1 MTLRP
6 LPNPSGRHPHPRGT
20 GRNPA
25 TGAHQTAQHR
35 PNATNTVESG
45 KAERILAAVGAAE
58 QRRRRRER
66 TVRWTG
72 TALLGA
78 VILLFWQFGIEH
90 LVNPRY
96 VSDPLSVAGRMGEL
110 AAEGEIFTH
119 VGVTLGEAG
128 LGFLIGAAAGLVS
141 AFALAQTRRGYEVFE
156 PFLVGFY
163 SIPKIALAP
172 LFILWFG
179 LGPSPKVI
187 MAALLVYFIVF
198 VNTAT
203 GIREV
208 NPGLLRVCRVFG
220 ARRRD
225 LLGKVVLPC
234 AAPAIVAS
242 IRITF
247 TRAIEGAVLSEF
259 VASTQGLGYLVARAS
274 RAFDIETVFAGIVI
288 IAVVVMTAN
297 ALLRLVESHLLPGH
311 YTRKVHG

>member
-1 MTLRP
+1 MTL
-6 LPNPSGRHPHPRGT
+6 LATTPHGLDRG
-20 GRNPA
+20 
-25 TGAHQTAQHR
+25 
-35 PNATNTVESG
+35 
-45 KAERILAAVGAAE
+45 AEVLAEAGAA
-58 QRRRRRER
+58 QRRRRRRER
-66 TVRWTG
+66 TVRWAG
-72 TALLGA
+72 TVGLGA
-78 VILLFWQFGIEH
+78 AILLFWQFGLEY

-110 AAEGEIFTH
+110 AADGAILTH

-128 LGFLIGAAAGLVS
+128 LGFLIGASAGLAS

-172 LFILWFG
+172 LFIMWFG
-179 LGPSPKVI
+179 LGSTPKVI

-225 LLGKVVLPC
+225 LVGKVVLPA
-234 AAPAIVAS
+234 AAPAVVAS

-288 IAVVVMTAN
+288 IAVVVMAAN
-297 ALLRLVESHLLPGH
+297 AVLRLAETRLLPGH
-311 YTRKVHG
+311 HSGRVHG

>member
-1 MTLRP
+1 MTPQGASPSLNRTTP
-6 LPNPSGRHPHPRGT
+6 LATAPTATDAVERGE
-20 GRNPA
+20 A
-25 TGAHQTAQHR
+25 VQ
-35 PNATNTVESG
+35 
-45 KAERILAAVGAAE
+45 AAVGRAWE
-58 QRRRRRER
+58 RRRRRDR
-66 TVRWTG
+66 GVRWVG
-72 TALLGA
+72 IAGLGV

-96 VSDPLSVAGRMGEL
+96 VSDPLSVAARMGEL
-110 AAEGEIFTH
+110 AADGEIFTH

-141 AFALAQTRRGYEVFE
+141 AFGLAQTRRGYEVFE

-172 LFILWFG
+172 LFIMWFG
-179 LGPSPKVI
+179 LGQSPKVI

-208 NPGLLRVCRVFG
+208 SPGLLRVCRVFG

-225 LLGKVVLPC
+225 LLGKIVLPA

-259 VASTQGLGYLVARAS
+259 VASTEGLGNLVARAS
-274 RAFDIETVFAGIVI
+274 RAFDIATVFAGIVI

-297 ALLRLVESHLLPGH
+297 AVLRLVENRILPGH
-311 YTRKVHG
+311 YPRSVHG

>member
-1 MTLRP
+1 MTL
-6 LPNPSGRHPHPRGT
+6 LATTPHGLDRG
-20 GRNPA
+20 
-25 TGAHQTAQHR
+25 
-35 PNATNTVESG
+35 
-45 KAERILAAVGAAE
+45 AEVLAEAGAA
-58 QRRRRRER
+58 QRRRRRRQR
-66 TVRWTG
+66 TVRWAG
-72 TALLGA
+72 TVGLGA
-78 VILLFWQFGIEH
+78 AILLFWQFGLEY

-110 AAEGEIFTH
+110 AADGAILTH

-128 LGFLIGAAAGLVS
+128 LGFLIGASAGLAS

-172 LFILWFG
+172 LFIMWFG
-179 LGPSPKVI
+179 LGSTPKVI

-225 LLGKVVLPC
+225 LVGKVVLPA
-234 AAPAIVAS
+234 AAPAVVAS

-288 IAVVVMTAN
+288 IAVVVMAAN
-297 ALLRLVESHLLPGH
+297 AVLRLAETRLLPGH
-311 YTRKVHG
+311 HGGRVHG

>member
-1 MTLRP
+1 MTL
-6 LPNPSGRHPHPRGT
+6 LASTTHGTDHGRE
-20 GRNPA
+20 
-25 TGAHQTAQHR
+25 
-35 PNATNTVESG
+35 V
-45 KAERILAAVGAAE
+45 LAAVAEAE
-58 QRRRRRER
+58 QRRRRRDR
-66 TVRWTG
+66 TLRWTG
-72 TALLGA
+72 TAGLGVA
-78 VILLFWQFGIEH
+78 ILLFWQFGIEH

-110 AAEGEIFTH
+110 AAEGEIFAH

-128 LGFLIGAAAGLVS
+128 LGFVIGAAAGLVS

-172 LFILWFG
+172 LFIMWFG
-179 LGPSPKVI
+179 LGQSPKVI

-208 NPGLLRVCRVFG
+208 SPGLLRVCRVFG

-225 LLGKVVLPC
+225 LLAKIVLPA

-297 ALLRLVESHLLPGH
+297 AVLRLVESRLLPGH
-311 YTRKVHG
+311 YPRKVHG

>member
-1 MTLRP
+1 MTL
-6 LPNPSGRHPHPRGT
+6 LATTPNGTPHGLDRG
-20 GRNPA
+20 
-25 TGAHQTAQHR
+25 
-35 PNATNTVESG
+35 
-45 KAERILAAVGAAE
+45 AEVLAEAGAA
-58 QRRRRRER
+58 QRRRRRRER
-66 TVRWTG
+66 TVRWAG
-72 TALLGA
+72 TVGLGA
-78 VILLFWQFGIEH
+78 AILLFWQFGLEY

-110 AAEGEIFTH
+110 AADGAILTH

-128 LGFLIGAAAGLVS
+128 LGFLIGASAGLAS

-172 LFILWFG
+172 LFIMWFG
-179 LGPSPKVI
+179 LGSTPKVI

-225 LLGKVVLPC
+225 LVGKVVLPA
-234 AAPAIVAS
+234 AAPAVVAS

-274 RAFDIETVFAGIVI
+274 RAFDIATVFAGIVI
-288 IAVVVMTAN
+288 IAVVVMAAN
-297 ALLRLVESHLLPGH
+297 AVLRLAETRLLPGH
-311 YTRKVHG
+311 HGGRVHG

>member
-1 MTLRP
+1 MTL
-6 LPNPSGRHPHPRGT
+6 LAASTNGTDHGRE
-20 GRNPA
+20 
-25 TGAHQTAQHR
+25 
-35 PNATNTVESG
+35 V
-45 KAERILAAVGAAE
+45 LAAVAE
-58 QRRRRRER
+58 AERRRRRRER
-66 TVRWTG
+66 LVRRFG
-72 TALLGA
+72 TAGLGA
-78 VILLFWQFGIEH
+78 AILLFWQFGLEY

-96 VSDPLSVAGRMGEL
+96 VSDPVSIGARLGEL
-110 AAEGEIFTH
+110 VAEGEIVHH

-128 LGFLIGAAAGLVS
+128 LGFVLGAAFGLVS

-179 LGPSPKVI
+179 LGQTPKVI

-208 NPGLLRVCRVFG
+208 SPGLLNVCRVFG

-225 LLGKVVLPC
+225 LLGKVVLPS

-242 IRITF
+242 VRITF
-247 TRAIEGAVLSEF
+247 TRAIEGALLSEF
-259 VASTQGLGYLVARAS
+259 VASTEGLGYLVARAS

-297 ALLRLVESHLLPGH
+297 AVLRLVEVRLLPWQTAG
-311 YTRKVHG
+311 RVHG